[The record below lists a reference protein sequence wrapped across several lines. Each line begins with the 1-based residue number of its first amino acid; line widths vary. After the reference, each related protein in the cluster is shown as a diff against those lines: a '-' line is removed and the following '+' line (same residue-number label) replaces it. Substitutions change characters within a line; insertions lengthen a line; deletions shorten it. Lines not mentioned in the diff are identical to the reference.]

1 MKRKGNN
8 IRKIERFTYMCIM
21 VAVDCQGEYGILS
34 VFSGTKNLLLRTD
47 RRWNLRESKSNSF
60 ITLGWGR
67 GLGL

>member
-1 MKRKGNN
+1 
-8 IRKIERFTYMCIM
+8 MCIM

-60 ITLGWGR
+60 ITLGRGR